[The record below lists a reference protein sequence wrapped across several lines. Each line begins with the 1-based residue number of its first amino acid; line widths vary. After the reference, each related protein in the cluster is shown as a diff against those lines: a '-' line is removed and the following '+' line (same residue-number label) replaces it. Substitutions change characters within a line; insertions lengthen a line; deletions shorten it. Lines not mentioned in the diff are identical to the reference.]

1 VGSALRWQGTGAEEQ
16 ENVDRR
22 LRNRIVILL
31 ALAGVLAYGLVWLSG
46 RKPAARISAVTPRRE
61 NLISSI
67 SSNGKVEPIAPYVM
81 RAQLDTFVEKIR
93 VVEGQAVKKG
103 QVLLELNVKGAT
115 AQLDEARA
123 KLLKA
128 KNDLQAAMRGGKAD
142 EAARVV
148 GDLAKA
154 EAERDRLQRNHE
166 VLTRLLAGQA
176 ATKEDLAAND
186 LALARAQAEVTRA
199 AAAKQEFD
207 RQVKLDTDR
216 IALQEQQA
224 LSEMAALEDKVAN
237 GRITAPSDGTLYS
250 LGRNAELTQLK
261 AGDYVKVGD
270 LLAEMADLHKVRVRV
285 FIDEPELGALEQDQ
299 PVKITWDALPN
310 RSWVGKTEVIPKQ
323 VVTHGTRSVGE
334 LLCAVNNDK
343 LELLPN
349 INVNVRINSKVRLG
363 VLSVPRGAVEAEAGR
378 RFVFVVK
385 DNQLGVGKSKLE
397 KRELHVGIADA
408 TNYEV
413 LSGLQEGE
421 MVALPGE
428 GDLRDG
434 MKVQVV
440 NTDADE
446 VQGRQDEN

>member
-1 VGSALRWQGTGAEEQ
+1 MF
-16 ENVDRR
+16 
-22 LRNRIVILL
+22 L
-31 ALAGVLAYGLVWLSG
+31 ALAFLLVCGLVWLSG
-46 RKPAARISAVTPRRE
+46 RKPAAKISAVTPRRE

-93 VVEGQAVKKG
+93 VVEGQAVRKG
-103 QVLLELNVKGAT
+103 QLLLELNVKGAM
-115 AQLDEARA
+115 AQLDEARGR
-123 KLLKA
+123 LLKA
-128 KNDLQAAMRGGKAD
+128 KNDLQAALAGGKAD
-142 EAARVV
+142 DAARVS

-154 EAERDRLQRNHE
+154 EAERDRLQKSHD
-166 VLTRLLAGQA
+166 VLARLVTEQA

-186 LALARAQAEVTRA
+186 LSLAKAQAEVTRA

-216 IALQEQQA
+216 IALQEQQT

-250 LGRNAELTQLK
+250 LPAK

-310 RSWVGKTEVIPKQ
+310 RSWVGKTELIPKQ
-323 VVTHGTRSVGE
+323 VVARGTRSVGE

-363 VLSVPRGAVEAEAGR
+363 VLSVPRGAVGAEAGR

-397 KRELHVGIADA
+397 KREVHVGIADA
-408 TNYEV
+408 TNYEIV
-413 LSGLQEGE
+413 SGLQEGE
-421 MVALPGE
+421 MVALPGDV
-428 GDLRDG
+428 DLRDG
-434 MKVQVV
+434 MKVQIV

-446 VQGRQDEN
+446 VRGRQDEN